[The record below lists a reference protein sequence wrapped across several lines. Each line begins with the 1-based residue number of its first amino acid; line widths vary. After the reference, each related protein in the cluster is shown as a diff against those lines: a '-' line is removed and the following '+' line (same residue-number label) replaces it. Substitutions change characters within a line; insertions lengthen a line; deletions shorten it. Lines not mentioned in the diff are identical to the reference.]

1 MNIFNKVALRGL
13 VKNRTRTIVTIIGIV
28 LSAGLITAAVTFR
41 FSLMDYAAAGA
52 SLKYGS
58 WHVEFMDVDS
68 SFVQERS
75 GDPEVKSEM
84 VTENIGYA
92 RLQDGM
98 NPDKPY
104 LYITS
109 FGEDAFKA
117 LPQTLI
123 SGRMPENS
131 GEILIPTHLQ
141 SNGGVELAVGDTI
154 SLMVGNR
161 MNGDQKLSQHDPYTA
176 DETFQ
181 AVEEQTYEI
190 VGICSR
196 PAFEEQTAP
205 GYTVITKTDA
215 NARADSL
222 NLFVTLEKPA
232 KARTYAADY
241 AGNYGYTFNSNV
253 LRFLGIMTDS
263 SDGIFMAFLYAIAG
277 IVIAI
282 IMVGSVFLI
291 YNSFSISLGERT
303 QQIGILASV
312 GATGR
317 QIRNSVLFEG
327 LMLGIIAIPLGILAG
342 VGGIWLVVTVVAPKF
357 SDIMYSGVP
366 LTLHISGIG
375 LIGAAI
381 ISLITILIS
390 AYIPAKKAACIPV
403 MDCIRQTSEVKLE
416 SKSVKTSKF
425 AHQVYGLEGILALKN
440 FKRNKKRYRS
450 IVLSLVLSVVLFIST
465 STFVDNL
472 NQAMSGFSTFT
483 TYDIGF
489 GTQDMDEGEML
500 NLYEKL
506 KGVSGITGSSY
517 QSLLNYTCVAPVSEF
532 ADDNGKVIGTK
543 SEDGTVE
550 FPIQIQLLD
559 DKTYLDLVKK
569 AGLNPAEYTGEN
581 AKLLTLAKMQKTDKG
596 KDGEKLAG
604 DFYDLFKNPSEQVSI
619 IPEVNGEPL
628 REQSRKV
635 ELTCAEIIAPDIPP
649 TKDKNNYLSQNDYF
663 FNVMVPW
670 SLKDQFISED
680 LPTDVLVKG
689 LTFSSEDPSKST
701 AQMREIIRGAN
712 LSSAYMFFNSA
723 EAFKE
728 NKNYVFIANIF
739 AYTFIVMIS
748 LIAVANVFNTISTN
762 IKLRRCELAM
772 LRSVG
777 MSDKD
782 FNKMMRFECAFYGMR
797 ALLVGLP
804 LSLLTSYLIYAGM
817 QGKEDGMVF
826 RMPWGSMGISVL
838 GVLAIIFVTMMYAV
852 SKIKKENIIDA
863 LRDDMT

>member
-1 MNIFNKVALRGL
+1 MNIFHKVALRGL
-13 VKNRTRTIVTIIGIV
+13 IKNRTRTIVTIIGII
-28 LSAGLITAAVTFR
+28 LSAGLITAAVTFG

-52 SLKYGS
+52 SVKYGS

-68 SFVQERS
+68 AFVQERS
-75 GDPEVKSEM
+75 SDPEAKSELI
-84 VTENIGYA
+84 TGNIGYA
-92 RLQDGM
+92 RLQDGK

-109 FGEDAFKA
+109 FGQDAFEA
-117 LPQTLI
+117 LPQTLL
-123 SGRMPENS
+123 SGRLPENS
-131 GEILIPTHLQ
+131 GEVMIPSHLQ

-154 SLMVGNR
+154 SLTVGNR
-161 MNGDQKLSQHDPYTA
+161 MNGEQKLSQHDPFMA
-176 DETFQ
+176 EETFQ
-181 AVEEQTYEI
+181 PAKDQVYQI
-190 VGICSR
+190 VGMYSR

-205 GYTVITKTDA
+205 GYTLITKTDD
-215 NARADSL
+215 NTQADSL
-222 NLFVTLEKPA
+222 NLFVTLEKPT
-232 KARTYAADY
+232 KARTYAEDH

-253 LRFLGIMTDS
+253 LRFLGFM
-263 SDGIFMAFLYAIAG
+263 SDPSDRIFMAFLYAIAG

-312 GATGR
+312 GATGK

-327 LMLGIIAIPLGILAG
+327 LMLGIIAIPLGILTG
-342 VGGIWLVVTVVAPKF
+342 LGGIWLVITVVAPKF
-357 SDIMYSGVP
+357 SDIMYSDVA

-375 LIGAAI
+375 LIGATV

-390 AYIPAKKAACIPV
+390 AYIPAKKAARIPV
-403 MDCIRQTSEVKLE
+403 MDCIRQTSEIKLD
-416 SKSVKTSKF
+416 SRSVKTSKF
-425 AHQVYGLEGILALKN
+425 AQRTYGLEGVLALKN

-450 IVLSLVLSVVLFIST
+450 IILSLVLSVVLFVST
-465 STFVDNL
+465 SSFVDSL

-489 GTQDMDEGEML
+489 GTQAMDDGEML
-500 NLYEKL
+500 KLYEKL
-506 KGVSGITGSSY
+506 KEVSGITGSSY
-517 QSLLNYTCVAPVSEF
+517 QSVLNYTCVAPVSEL
-532 ADDNGKVIGTK
+532 AGDNGKVIGTP

-550 FPIQIQLLD
+550 FPIQVQLLD

-569 AGLNPAEYTGEN
+569 AGLDPGEYTGEN
-581 AKLLTLAKMQKTDKG
+581 AKLMTVAKMQETDKG
-596 KDGEKLAG
+596 KDGEKTAG
-604 DFYDLFKNPSEQVSI
+604 DFYDLFKNTSAEVSI
-619 IPEVNGEPL
+619 IPMANDEPL
-628 REQSRKV
+628 REQSRKA
-635 ELTCAEIIAPDIPP
+635 EITCAEVVSEDIPP
-649 TKDKNNYLSQNDYF
+649 TKDKNSYLSQSDYF

-670 SLKDQFISED
+670 SLKDQFISDD
-680 LPTDVLVKG
+680 LPADVYVKG
-689 LTFSSEDPSKST
+689 MTFSSENPSRST
-701 AQMREIIRGAN
+701 AEMRELLRNAN
-712 LSSAYMFFNSA
+712 ISSAYLLFNGA

-762 IKLRRCELAM
+762 IKLRRRELAM

-777 MSDKD
+777 MSDKN

-804 LSLLTSYLIYAGM
+804 LSILMCILIYIGM
-817 QGKEDGMVF
+817 QGKEDGLAF
-826 RMPWGSMGISVL
+826 RIPWVSMGISVL
-838 GVLAIIFVTMMYAV
+838 GVLTVIFITMMYAV
-852 SKIKKENIIDA
+852 NKIKKENIIDA

>member
-13 VKNRTRTIVTIIGIV
+13 MKNRTRTIVTIIGII
-28 LSAGLITAAVTFR
+28 LSAGLITAAVTFG

-58 WHVEFMDVDS
+58 WHVEFMDVDT

-75 GDPEVKSEM
+75 ADPEAKSEL
-84 VTENIGYA
+84 VTGNIGYA
-92 RLQDGM
+92 RLAGGT

-104 LYITS
+104 FYITS
-109 FGEDAFKA
+109 FGEDAFEA

-123 SGRMPENS
+123 SGRLPENS
-131 GEILIPTHLQ
+131 GEVLVPSHLQ
-141 SNGGVELAVGDTI
+141 SNGGVELALGDSI
-154 SLMVGNR
+154 SLTVGNR
-161 MNGDQKLSQHDPYTA
+161 MNGNQKLSQHDPYM
-176 DETFQ
+176 DQETFQ
-181 AVEEQTYEI
+181 PVKEQVYKV

-205 GYTVITKTDA
+205 GYTLITKTDDSTQ
-215 NARADSL
+215 ADGL

-232 KARTYAADY
+232 KARTYAADK
-241 AGNYGYTFNSNV
+241 AEDYGYTFNSNV
-253 LRFLGIMTDS
+253 LRFLGIMTDA
-263 SDGIFMAFLYAIAG
+263 SDGVFMAFMYAIAG
-277 IVIAI
+277 VVIAI

-342 VGGIWLVVTVVAPKF
+342 LGGIWLVITVAAPKF
-357 SDIMYSGVP
+357 SDIMYHGVP

-375 LIGAAI
+375 LIGAVV

-390 AYIPAKKAACIPV
+390 AYIPAKKAARIPV
-403 MDCIRQTSEVKLE
+403 MDCIRQTSEVKME
-416 SKSVKTSKF
+416 SKSVKVSKF
-425 AHQVYGLEGILALKN
+425 ANRVYGLEGILALKN

-465 STFVDNL
+465 SAFVDDL
-472 NQAMSGFSTFT
+472 SQAMSGFSTFT

-489 GTQDMDEGEML
+489 GTKEMGDDEML
-500 NLYEKL
+500 KLYGNLKA
-506 KGVSGITGSSY
+506 VSGITEGSY
-517 QSLLNYTCVAPVSEF
+517 QSVLNYTCVAPASEF
-532 ADDNGKVIGTK
+532 ADDYGKEIGTAK
-543 SEDGTVE
+543 EDGTVE
-550 FPIQIQLLD
+550 LPIAVQLLD
-559 DKTYLDLVKK
+559 DQTYLDLIKE
-569 AGLNPAEYTGEN
+569 AGLKPGEYTGEN
-581 AKLLTLAKMQKTDKG
+581 AKLLTVAKMQQTDKG
-596 KDGEKLAG
+596 KNGEKEVG
-604 DFYDLFKNPSEQVSI
+604 DFYDLFQNTSEEVTL
-619 IPEVNGEPL
+619 IPMVNGEPL
-628 REQSRKV
+628 REQSKKA
-635 ELTCAEIIAPDIPP
+635 EITCAEIINPDIPP
-649 TKDKNNYLSQNDYF
+649 TKDTNSYLSQADYYF
-663 FNVMVPW
+663 DVMVPW
-670 SLKDQFISED
+670 SLKDQFIPGD
-680 LPTDVLVKG
+680 LPVDVHVKG
-689 LTFSSEDPSKST
+689 LTFSSENPSKST
-701 AQMREIIRGAN
+701 AEMREVIREAN
-712 LSSAYMFFNSA
+712 LSSAYLFFNSA

-728 NKNYVFIANIF
+728 NKNQVFIANIF

-762 IKLRRCELAM
+762 IKLRRRELAM

-797 ALLVGLP
+797 ALAVGLP
-804 LSLLTSYLIYAGM
+804 LSILTSYLIYVGL
-817 QGKEDGMVF
+817 QGKEDGLVF
-826 RMPWGSMGISVL
+826 RLPWASIGVSVL
-838 GVLAIIFVTMMYAV
+838 SVLAVIFVTMMYAV
-852 SKIKKENIIDA
+852 RKIKKENIIDA